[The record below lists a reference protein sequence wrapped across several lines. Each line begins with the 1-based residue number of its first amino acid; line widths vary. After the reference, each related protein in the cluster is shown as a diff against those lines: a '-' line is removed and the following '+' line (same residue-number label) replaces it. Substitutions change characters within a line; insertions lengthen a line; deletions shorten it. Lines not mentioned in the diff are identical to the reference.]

1 MEKGIQEVRYP
12 RVRLPKELYDRVAD
26 IANECDM
33 KMSDVIAQ
41 LTEFAFKHVEL
52 EEEQI
57 LVKRLYIGG
66 KDGNN
71 Q

>member
-1 MEKGIQEVRYP
+1 
-12 RVRLPKELYDRVAD
+12 
-26 IANECDM
+26 M

-41 LTEFAFKHVEL
+41 LTEFAFKHIEVK
-52 EEEQI
+52 EEQI
-57 LVKRLYIGG
+57 LVKKLYIGG

>member
-1 MEKGIQEVRYP
+1 MNKGIQEVRYP
-12 RVRLPKELYDRVAD
+12 RVRLPKELYDQVAY

-33 KMSDVIAQ
+33 TMSSVIAQ

-57 LVKRLYIGG
+57 LVKKLYVGG
-66 KDGNN
+66 KHGNN

>member
-1 MEKGIQEVRYP
+1 MNKGIQEIRYP
-12 RVRLPKELYDRVAD
+12 RVRLPKEIYDRVAD

-57 LVKRLYIGG
+57 LVKKLYVGG
-66 KDGNN
+66 KHGNN

>member
-1 MEKGIQEVRYP
+1 MDKGIQEIRYP

-41 LTEFAFKHVEL
+41 LTEFAFKHIEVK
-52 EEEQI
+52 EEQI
-57 LVKRLYIGG
+57 LVKKLYIG
-66 KDGNN
+66 D
-71 Q
+71 

>member
-1 MEKGIQEVRYP
+1 MEKGIQEIRYP

-41 LTEFAFKHVEL
+41 LTEFAFKHIEVK
-52 EEEQI
+52 EEQI
-57 LVKRLYIGG
+57 LVKKLYIG
-66 KDGNN
+66 D
-71 Q
+71 

>member
-1 MEKGIQEVRYP
+1 MDKGIQEVRYP

-26 IANECDM
+26 IANERDM

-41 LTEFAFKHVEL
+41 LTEFAFKHVEV

-71 Q
+71 

>member
-1 MEKGIQEVRYP
+1 MDKRIQEVRYP

-41 LTEFAFKHVEL
+41 LTEFAFKHIEVK
-52 EEEQI
+52 EEQI
-57 LVKRLYIGG
+57 LVKKLYIGG
-66 KDGNN
+66 
-71 Q
+71 

>member
-12 RVRLPKELYDRVAD
+12 RVRLPKELYDQVAY

-57 LVKRLYIGG
+57 LVKKLYVGG
-66 KDGNN
+66 KYGNN

>member
-41 LTEFAFKHVEL
+41 LTEFALRHVEV
-52 EEEQI
+52 EEEQV
-57 LVKRLYIGG
+57 LVKKLYVGG
-66 KDGNN
+66 ETW
-71 Q
+71 

>member
-1 MEKGIQEVRYP
+1 MDKGIQEVRYP

-41 LTEFAFKHVEL
+41 LTEFAFKHIEVK
-52 EEEQI
+52 EEQI
-57 LVKRLYIGG
+57 LVKKLYIGG
-66 KDGNN
+66 
-71 Q
+71 

>member
-41 LTEFAFKHVEL
+41 LTEFAFKHIEVK
-52 EEEQI
+52 EEQI
-57 LVKRLYIGG
+57 LVKKLYIGE
-66 KDGNN
+66 
-71 Q
+71 

>member
-1 MEKGIQEVRYP
+1 MDKGIQEVRYP

-33 KMSDVIAQ
+33 KMSDVVAQ
-41 LTEFAFKHVEL
+41 LTEFAFKYVEI
-52 EEEQI
+52 EEEQV
-57 LVKRLYIGG
+57 LVKKLYIGG
-66 KDGNN
+66 KYGNN